1 MQQIAWEVT
10 CSKWP
15 CFYWPQDWIVYN
27 LPVVLTAWL
36 NLVGHFLQK
45 EAGHIHDI
53 QQVPMYMLGITCTCI
68 VTVCTLITSVTMQM
82 YLAYQWAFDRITYMF
97 PVLRATTLRHAGLS
111 WQGPLCWVHVGVS
124 CISAWVHT
132 HLHNLAYAR
141 KWPVIT
147 DLEAHL
153 HNLLFFSHISCIYA
167 RSRIYGRFSLMQ
179 ICYECKILYMR
190 ENFPIITDFEAHLN
204 NSRYFLYISCI
215 YTRSRIYGRFSD
227 LLYIQDLAYMQDL
240 AYIADFH

>member
-1 MQQIAWEVT
+1 MGIRQNYIHVPCLKSYHPKACSQRVVSQDSSRFCLIKGWNDMEFTAAGT
-10 CSKWP
+10 CQKWP
-15 CFYWPQDWIVYN
+15 FKPD
-27 LPVVLTAWL
+27 
-36 NLVGHFLQK
+36 
-45 EAGHIHDI
+45 
-53 QQVPMYMLGITCTCI
+53 
-68 VTVCTLITSVTMQM
+68 
-82 YLAYQWAFDRITYMF
+82 
-97 PVLRATTLRHAGLS
+97 GLS
-111 WQGPLCWVHVGVS
+111 RQGPLCWVHVGVS

-179 ICYECKILYMR
+179 ICYVCKILYMR